1 MALIKKLRKKKK
13 EAPANEKP
21 DVVKTHLRNMVRFES
36 STTSNATSLYSLLR
50 PRRETPRC
58 FLSTVLSKTF
68 SGYRARDDWVHCWRL
83 QRQSLHTGEA
93 EHEQSRESLHPVKR
107 MVWTPSVP
115 YCVPT
120 MGQSN
125 HSAHNMGF
133 CPEMGIRGRNGTS
146 CIICRILMTLS
157 KH

>member
-50 PRRETPRC
+50 PLYFP
-58 FLSTVLSKTF
+58 STVFSNTF
-68 SGYRARDDWVHCWRL
+68 PGYRARDDWIHCWRL